1 MANVSIHRSF
11 ASNMLQFAII
21 FLVIYQTFHLIDHV
35 LQYYQ
40 LYVSHVFPPPGLFEG
55 LLNASDTKIHL
66 WLNIIEYITIVLIA
80 ISFYQTSAR
89 VKKVRGTHVH
99 KSFALK
105 ILHCTILFLVIYQ
118 TLHVLDHGLQ
128 YYQLYVLGI
137 SEPPALFEGIFN
149 ESDTR
154 IHFWINAILIT
165 SSFVIFAAFMKSK
178 TILTDCTPK

>member
-1 MANVSIHRSF
+1 MANVSIHKSF
-11 ASNMLQFAII
+11 ASNFLQFAII

-80 ISFYQTSAR
+80 ITFYRTYAW
-89 VKKVRGTHVH
+89 VKKVHGGHLH
-99 KSFALK
+99 KSYALN
-105 ILHCTILFLVIYQ
+105 ILHCTIVFLVIYQ
-118 TLHVLDHGLQ
+118 TLHVLDHSLQ

-137 SEPPALFEGIFN
+137 SAPPALFEGLFN

-165 SSFVIFAAFMKSK
+165 SSFIILLTFMRTKMIF
-178 TILTDCTPK
+178 TDCTAK